1 MSLSNI
7 SRRIF
12 LGVALAAMTA
22 AAGAQQFP
30 SKPLKLVV
38 PFPAGGTSDSVAR
51 MLAHGLSEKLKQTVV
66 VENKAG
72 AGTVIGADAVAKSAP
87 DGYTLLLTSP
97 GIAINAAMRKASLPY
112 DTEADLEPVATLAEL
127 PMAIYAA
134 PSSGWATLAD
144 VIAAAK
150 AKPGAVGYGT
160 AGEGSTGHLS
170 MKLLEQV
177 AGIKLTHVPFQGS
190 APSMNALLG
199 GHVQLSVDT
208 AYLGAPH
215 VAANKIVGI
224 ATLGTAR
231 SRLMPNVPTA
241 VEAGVRLQSAAWF
254 GVSVRAGT
262 PAPIVAQLNAAISAV
277 VKEQKVRESLEKDG
291 FQVIADTYPEAKA
304 RFKSELAKMS
314 AAVRDSR

>member
-1 MSLSNI
+1 MHISNI
-7 SRRIF
+7 SRRILF
-12 LGVALAAMTA
+12 GVALAAMG
-22 AAGAQQFP
+22 AGTSAQQFP

-38 PFPAGGTSDSVAR
+38 PFPAGGTSDNVAR
-51 MLAHGLSEKLKQTVV
+51 MLAHGLSEKLKQPVV

-87 DGYTLLLTSP
+87 DGHTLLLTSP
-97 GIAINAAMRKASLPY
+97 GVAINAVMRKASLPY
-112 DTEADLEPVATLAEL
+112 NTEADLEPVATLAEL

-150 AKPGAVGYGT
+150 AKPGAISYGT

-199 GHVQLSVDT
+199 GQLPISVDT

-215 VAANKIVGI
+215 VASNKIVGV
-224 ATLGTAR
+224 ATLGATR
-231 SRLMPNVPTA
+231 SRLMANVPTA
-241 VEAGVRLQSAAWF
+241 LEAGVRLQSAAWF
-254 GVSVRAGT
+254 GISVRAGT
-262 PAPIVAQLNAAISAV
+262 AAPIVAQLNAAISAV
-277 VKEQKVRESLEKDG
+277 VKDQKVRESLEKDG
-291 FQVIADTYPEAKA
+291 FQVIADTHPEAKA
-304 RFKSELAKMS
+304 RFKGELAKMS
-314 AAVRDSR
+314 AVVRDSQ